1 MKRFT
6 IIPLMT
12 LIMAMIISACGGGT
26 PAEPTVS
33 PQDVQASAV
42 AAALTIVA
50 ETNAAIPTNTP
61 LPPTNTPEP
70 TPLPTD
76 TPVPSPTLDPAVIP
90 TFTSAPQASTTQ
102 NPCNR
107 LLPNP
112 VVGHPTKI
120 RIFNNTKLDGVKIS
134 LYFENTAFGEC
145 GFAYIPIFSKNQSET
160 YTHLTQ
166 GAYTM
171 YAWTDDGKLN
181 VGPAFVNITG
191 PDLTTFEIRD
201 NSINISGP

>member
-1 MKRFT
+1 MKRFK
-6 IIPLMT
+6 IISLMA
-12 LIMAMIISACGGGT
+12 LSMAMLVSACGGGT

-61 LPPTNTPEP
+61 VPPTNTPEP

-76 TPVPSPTLDPAVIP
+76 TPVPLPTLDPAVIP

-112 VVGHPTKI
+112 IAGHPTKI
-120 RIFNNTKLDGVKIS
+120 RIFNNTKFDGVKIS

-145 GFAYIPIFSKNQSET
+145 GFAYI
-160 YTHLTQ
+160 
-166 GAYTM
+166 
-171 YAWTDDGKLN
+171 
-181 VGPAFVNITG
+181 
-191 PDLTTFEIRD
+191 
-201 NSINISGP
+201 